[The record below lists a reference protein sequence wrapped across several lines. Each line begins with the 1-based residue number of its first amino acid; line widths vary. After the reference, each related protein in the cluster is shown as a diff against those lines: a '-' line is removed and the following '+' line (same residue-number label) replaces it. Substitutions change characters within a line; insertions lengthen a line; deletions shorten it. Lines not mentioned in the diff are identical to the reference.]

1 MSRFES
7 SREHDYLAMGDSKRK
22 ALAVLEKLGT
32 DDPETNKLLDQLHGH
47 IMYGLEEYKPNGPD
61 ACPDGVDGGLRGPT
75 GPEGPRGLP
84 GKRIVY
90 PLDGDRDHDR
100 SKMGTYKVRAL
111 EAMDK
116 LKLVI
121 DDPSFDQKRALDLL
135 KLAYG
140 HVLYGTCEHVPQ
152 GPDHS
157 PDGVD
162 NGLRG
167 LPGAQ
172 GCVGPGPENRGGHIH
187 PIYTK
192 NTTAEAPPL
201 VSHKRK

>member
-1 MSRFES
+1 MSRFDS
-7 SREHDYLAMGDSKRK
+7 GREHDYQVMGDSKRK
-22 ALAVLEKLGT
+22 ALAVVEKLTT
-32 DDPETNKLLDQLHGH
+32 DNPETEQLLQQLHGH
-47 IMYGLEEYKPNGPD
+47 IMYGMEEYRPNGPD
-61 ACPDGVDGGLRGPT
+61 ACPAGADGGLRGPT

-84 GKRIVY
+84 GKPN
-90 PLDGDRDHDR
+90 PLDGDREHDR

-111 EAMDK
+111 EAMDE

-121 DDPSFDQKRALDLL
+121 DDPSFDRNRALDLL

-167 LPGAQ
+167 HPGAR
-172 GCVGPGPENRGGHIH
+172 GCEGPGPIAGKVIH
-187 PIYTK
+187 PIYTR
-192 NTTAEAPPL
+192 NTTAEPPPL
-201 VSHKRK
+201 KSHKK